1 MTITQTTLGYTCINP
16 WELTF
21 GWAILAEGD
30 GALPDGDHWR
40 FGDCDGGR
48 HRGWGGGG
56 GLWTGH

>member
-1 MTITQTTLGYTCINP
+1 MTITKTTLGYTCINP

-30 GALPDGDHWR
+30 GALPDGEHWR

-48 HRGWGGGG
+48 HRGWGGRG